1 MAGKIPQQFIDDL
14 LERTDIVDVIDSRV
28 ALKKT
33 GRNYSALCPFHNEK
47 SPSFS
52 VNPDKQFYYCFG
64 CGAGGNAVSFLMEY
78 ERFDFPQAVESLAQM
93 AGVEVPRDE
102 QDNKSQERVNN
113 NRELYQLL
121 EKASDYYQLQ
131 LRKHEKAKTAIDY
144 LKGRGLSGTIAK
156 QFGIG
161 FAPPGWDNLLEA
173 LPSSAKE
180 INHLIDGGML
190 INKDDGG
197 RYDRF
202 RDRIMFPIRDTR
214 GRVIGFGGRVLGN
227 EKPKYLNS
235 PETPVFHKGKELYG
249 LYEAR
254 KHNRNLEKII
264 IVEGYMDVI
273 ALAQFDINYAVATLG
288 TATTAEHIEKI
299 FRQCN
304 EVIFCFDGDK
314 AGRAAADKALDT
326 VLPTMQ
332 DGRQARFLFLPD
344 GEDPDTLVR
353 KETKAGFELRLSKA
367 DTLSDY
373 LFNSASKGLDLN
385 SMDAQARF
393 AKQALEKIQ
402 HLPQKGMLQ
411 QLMLSKLAE
420 KTSLPE
426 DQLNTLL
433 QNQIEENRAK
443 LAERSKVRERIQREK
458 SEAKPS
464 KPTTQPKNIES
475 PPIQGSTPS
484 APFYD
489 ADIHYSQTPDYPD
502 AIVNTPSISEP
513 NLNESSLHESH
524 LQAPSAY
531 QEVSHGPQ
539 HAYYPEASNHS
550 RSPSTAYR
558 NKRKDK
564 SYTPE
569 RIDLSHLGQKKL
581 KQPAVK
587 QAITL
592 LLNYPEL
599 AGELNKDK
607 LNMALHDKE
616 HDQDLQLL
624 ESILNI
630 LEKHPDSTPYSLLGH
645 WVGKPEQAPLVELM
659 AINHTNDADIA
670 RLELEDILDTLIN
683 QTNRR
688 DQKDMISQLG
698 QQKGFTLANLTPSQQ
713 VEYLKI
719 FTAKN
724 KK

>member
-14 LERTDIVDVIDSRV
+14 LERTDIVDVIDSRIN
-28 ALKKT
+28 LKKT

-47 SPSFS
+47 TPSFS

-78 ERFDFPQAVESLAQM
+78 ERFDFPQAVESLAQI

-102 QDNKSQERVNN
+102 QDKASSERTNN
-113 NRELYQLL
+113 NRELYHLL
-121 EKASDYYQLQ
+121 EKASDYYQQQ
-131 LRKHEKAKTAIDY
+131 LRQHEKSSTAIEY
-144 LKGRGLSGTIAK
+144 LKARGLSGTIAK

-161 FAPPGWDNLLEA
+161 YAPPGWSNLLDA
-173 LPSSAKE
+173 LPASAKE
-180 INHLIDGGML
+180 INLLIDGGML

-214 GRVIGFGGRVLGN
+214 GRVIGFGGRVLGD

-254 KHNRNLEKII
+254 KHNRQLDKIL

-273 ALAQFDINYAVATLG
+273 ALAQFDIHYAVATLG
-288 TATTAEHIEKI
+288 TATTTEHIEKI

-304 EVIFCFDGDK
+304 EVVFCFDGDR

-353 KETKAGFELRLSKA
+353 KETKPGFELRLSKA
-367 DTLSDY
+367 ETLSDY

-411 QLMLSKLAE
+411 QLMLKTLSE
-420 KTSLPE
+420 RTSLPI
-426 DQLNTLL
+426 DQLNALL
-433 QNQIEENRAK
+433 QNSIEVDRAK
-443 LAERSKVRERIQREK
+443 LAERQRVRERVMQQKAQSDTNKTEK
-458 SEAKPS
+458 PNTPKPS
-464 KPTTQPKNIES
+464 GNTVEPPLSSGSFNTTPNNTAAVSNKTPTTSN
-475 PPIQGSTPS
+475 
-484 APFYD
+484 
-489 ADIHYSQTPDYPD
+489 HTPDPVKTWPEYDQPP
-502 AIVNTPSISEP
+502 PSIYDSGSAFNASEQKAQ
-513 NLNESSLHESH
+513 S
-524 LQAPSAY
+524 
-531 QEVSHGPQ
+531 
-539 HAYYPEASNHS
+539 
-550 RSPSTAYR
+550 
-558 NKRKDK
+558 DK
-564 SYTPE
+564 AE
-569 RIDLSHLGQKKL
+569 RIDLSHLGQKKV
-581 KQPAVK
+581 KHPPARK
-587 QAITL
+587 AITL
-592 LLNYPEL
+592 LLNYPSL
-599 AGELNKDK
+599 AAELNQAK
-607 LNMALHDKE
+607 LDLAMSEKE
-616 HDQDLQLL
+616 HDSDLQLL
-624 ESILNI
+624 DSVLAV
-630 LEKHPDSTPYSLLGH
+630 LAKHPDSTPYSLLGH
-645 WVGKPEQAPLVELM
+645 WVGKPEQGPLVEMMTL
-659 AINHTNDADIA
+659 NHTNDTNIA
-670 RLELEDILDTLIN
+670 KIELDDILDTLIT
-683 QTNRR
+683 QANRR

-698 QQKGFTLANLTPSQQ
+698 QQKDFTLANLTPSQQ
-713 VEYLKI
+713 VEYLKM
-719 FTAKN
+719 FAHKD